1 MTKITASPTGMIILL
16 FHRFYRIVSPMG
28 IWLDND
34 SRSGCDFYK
43 NSWSECG
50 LIMIH
55 GVNVA

>member
-28 IWLDND
+28 
-34 SRSGCDFYK
+34 Y
-43 NSWSECG
+43 G

-55 GVNVA
+55 AVDVTL